1 MLVLSRRANQ
11 SIIVGTNITITVLE
25 IRGDQVRL
33 GIEAPRDVTVH
44 RDEVAAEIRAANQAA
59 VGTGPV
65 DVSRLPRPGRPSGR

>member
-59 VGTGPV
+59 AGTGPV

>member
-44 RDEVAAEIRAANQAA
+44 RDEVAAEIRAANRAA